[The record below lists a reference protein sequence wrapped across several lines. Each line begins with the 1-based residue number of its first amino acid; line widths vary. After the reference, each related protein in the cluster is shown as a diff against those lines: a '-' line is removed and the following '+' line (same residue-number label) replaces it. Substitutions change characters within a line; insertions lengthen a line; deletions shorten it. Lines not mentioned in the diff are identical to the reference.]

1 MKLPS
6 LDRPVTS
13 AWLNLNGRRLDSS
26 PYVSGAAE
34 AKVLLSQL
42 AAKTKPLQ
50 ELTLGGK
57 EGLINAGRI
66 ARTWVDDPA
75 YGIPFLS
82 STDILQADLSN
93 VSLITKKAVQ
103 PNPRLIIRE
112 GWTLITR
119 SGSIGRMAYCRPDMS
134 GMACTEDVLRVVPDP
149 NKILP
154 GYLYAYLSSRFGVP
168 QVIGGTYG
176 TIIQH
181 IEPHHIEDLPVPIAP
196 EEVQESAHNLVVE
209 AAALRAEANTVLT
222 SSIRELEEIMK
233 LPHLPARTGKS
244 GVSIVSSNTVTSR
257 LNALFHSRYHLSALG
272 PLLELPEACRTTV
285 GTMSSAVVEP
295 PRFKR
300 SRVDTPE
307 YGIPFFG
314 TTALMWADPV
324 PVYHVSNAQQ
334 YRVDEK
340 TLLVP
345 RSGQLGGIIGQ
356 VVLPYGNILGG
367 AASEHAIRI
376 IADSQMIT
384 GYLFIALSSEYGR
397 RQLKAR
403 AFGSSIPSLDIREVR
418 ETIIPR
424 PADETIEDL
433 GNRGLAVARSRGK
446 AIEKEH
452 LAREI
457 VEKWI
462 AANNAD

>member
-1 MKLPS
+1 MRLPS

-13 AWLNLNGRRLDSS
+13 AWLDLNGRRLDSS
-26 PYVSGAAE
+26 PYVSGAFE
-34 AKVLLSQL
+34 AKVLLETL
-42 AAKTKPLQ
+42 HAEKMPLR
-50 ELTLGGK
+50 LVTTGIFNGP
-57 EGLINAGRI
+57 RF
-66 ARTWVDDPA
+66 ARLYVDDPD
-75 YGIPFLS
+75 YGVPFLG
-82 STDILQADLSN
+82 STDILNADLSTLPLLSKKL
-93 VSLITKKAVQ
+93 VERLPELLIQ
-103 PNPRLIIRE
+103 D
-112 GWTLITR
+112 GWTLITC
-119 SGSIGRMAYCRPDMS
+119 SGTIGRMVYSRPDMRN
-134 GMACTEDVLRVVPDP
+134 MAGSQHFMRVVPDAD
-149 NKILP
+149 KILP

-181 IEPHHIEDLPVPIAP
+181 IEPHHIADLPVPIAP
-196 EEVQESAHNLVVE
+196 KEIQESAHNLVVE
-209 AAALRAEANTVLT
+209 AAALRAEANALLT
-222 SSIRELEEIMK
+222 SSIHELEEVMK
-233 LPHLPARTGKS
+233 LPHLPARVGKS
-244 GVSIVSSNTVTSR
+244 GVTIVSSNTVTSR
-257 LNALFHSRYHLSALG
+257 LNALFYSQYHLSALG
-272 PLLELPEACRTTV
+272 PLLDLPEASRTTV
-285 GTMSSAVVEP
+285 GAMSSAIVEP

-300 SRVDTPE
+300 THVDAE

-324 PVYHVSNAQQ
+324 PVYYVSNAQQ

-367 AASEHAIRI
+367 AVSEHAIRI
-376 IADSQMIT
+376 ISDSQVIT

-403 AFGSSIPSLDIREVR
+403 AFGSSIPSLDVREVR

-424 PADETIEDL
+424 PADKIIEDL

-446 AIEKEH
+446 AIEKERQ
-452 LAREI
+452 AREI
-457 VEKWI
+457 VEEAIRKGVR
-462 AANNAD
+462 